1 MIANDAGE
9 GGEKKAF
16 ALFTAYQQ
24 TFGINNVLELNVDF
38 C

>member
-9 GGEKKAF
+9 GEKKAF

-24 TFGINNVLELNVDF
+24 TFGINNVLDLNVDF